1 MTDRPVLRRA
11 RPEDGAAA
19 EALLAGSA
27 GGGGGPDGE
36 GAAAGLAGRIAAAP
50 GLVWLAEAGGAL
62 AGVAA
67 AREDGV
73 VTLLHVAAAA
83 RGRGL
88 GTLLLRRIEAE
99 LAARGLAEARAEPP
113 GPMRAFCAAR
123 GWDAGAGADVD
134 GRAGAVMRKLL
145 PAVRRLA
152 AHEADLW
159 RRIRLN
165 ALAAAPSAFAERHDD
180 WADRPL
186 GDFAERL
193 ASASVFLAELGG
205 AGVGCIELTPDAG
218 GAPGR
223 GWVES
228 VFVTRLA
235 RGRGVADALLAAVEA
250 EARRRGLTELCLDV
264 GAANAA
270 ARALYARFGFAEMA
284 ERPAGSGCG
293 CEITMRRTLA
303 CG

>member
-1 MTDRPVLRRA
+1 MTARPVLRRA
-11 RPEDGAAA
+11 RPADGAAA
-19 EALLAGSA
+19 LALVRAASPRPGCDDSGAGPDAAARLAEAL
-27 GGGGGPDGE
+27 GP
-36 GAAAGLAGRIAAAP
+36 AP
-50 GLVWLAEAGGAL
+50 GLVWLAEEAGAL
-62 AGVAA
+62 AGVGA
-67 AREDGV
+67 ARADGF
-73 VTLLHVAAAA
+73 VTLVQVAAAA

-99 LAARGLAEARAEPP
+99 LAALGLAEARAEPP
-113 GPMRAFCAAR
+113 EAARAFCAAR
-123 GWDAGAGADVD
+123 GWEGGAD
-134 GRAGAVMRKLL
+134 AAMRKAL

-159 RRIRLN
+159 RTIRLN
-165 ALAAAPSAFAERHDD
+165 ALASAPSAFADQHDD
-180 WADRPL
+180 WAGRPL
-186 GDFAERL
+186 GDFADRL
-193 ASASVFLAELGG
+193 ASSAVFLAELGG
-205 AGVGCIELTPDAG
+205 AGVGCIELTPDAD

-270 ARALYARFGFAEMA
+270 ARGAYARFGFAEMA
-284 ERPAGSGCG
+284 ERPPGSDCA
-293 CEITMRRTLA
+293 CEITMRRRLA
-303 CG
+303 GS